1 MNINNKVGSQL
12 IYILKI
18 ILIEVCFVLLLTS
31 VVYLVHAIE
40 NKTLIPSYQELI
52 YDIRLSSLTIIASF
66 MTIWLA
72 DSITMLVQH
81 KWDFSFVHNN
91 IANLYSIGIYISVNV
106 LVFLLLIPKKLIITI
121 LLPFV
126 LALLQVLSRQV
137 SQYFRK

>member
-81 KWDFSFVHNN
+81 KWDFSFVHYN

>member
-18 ILIEVCFVLLLTS
+18 ILIEVFFVLLLTS

-40 NKTLIPSYQELI
+40 NKTLIPSCQELI

-72 DSITMLVQH
+72 DSFTMLVENH
-81 KWDFSFVHNN
+81 WDFGFVHNN

-121 LLPFV
+121 ILPFV